1 MMDRLHRILN
11 LVEKKNHG
19 SVADKIREKKEMKSV
34 FMDVL
39 KPEIDVVVKDA
50 RADEHEKTTRTNLFL
65 YVQDGDM
72 LIEKAAKRANMST
85 ADFSTAMTNA
95 GYKLPQT
102 V

>member
-1 MMDRLHRILN
+1 
-11 LVEKKNHG
+11 
-19 SVADKIREKKEMKSV
+19 MKSV

-50 RADEHEKTTRTNLFL
+50 VNNDRRTNLYL
-65 YVQDGDM
+65 YVQDGAMNIDY
-72 LIEKAAKRANMST
+72 AAKQANLST